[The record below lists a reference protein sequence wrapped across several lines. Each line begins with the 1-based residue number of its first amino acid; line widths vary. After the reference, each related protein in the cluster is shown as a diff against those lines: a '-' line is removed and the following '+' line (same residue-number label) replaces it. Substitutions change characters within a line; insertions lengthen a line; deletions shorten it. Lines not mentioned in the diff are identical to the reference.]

1 MRTIH
6 IRVNDRTSNY
16 DETKKRVEAYLYS
29 NFSVAETRDTL
40 PEPVEGFNDTRNGWP
55 ELIVVHGHDQAGW
68 TAEAQT
74 ARLHSGLI
82 AAEVIA

>member
-6 IRVNDRTSNY
+6 IRVNDRTSDY
-16 DETKKRVEAYLYS
+16 DKTKKQVEAYLYS
-29 NFSVAETRDTL
+29 NFSLAETSD
-40 PEPVEGFNDTRNGWP
+40 GWP
-55 ELIVVHGHDQAGW
+55 ELVVVHGHDQAGW

-74 ARLHSGLI
+74 ARLQSGLI

>member
-6 IRVNDRTSNY
+6 IRVNDRTSDY
-16 DETKKRVEAYLYS
+16 DETKKRVEPYLYS
-29 NFSVAETRDTL
+29 NFSLAENR
-40 PEPVEGFNDTRNGWP
+40 EGWP
-55 ELIVVHGHDQAGW
+55 ELVVVHGHDQAGW

-74 ARLHSGLI
+74 ARLQSGLI

>member
-6 IRVNDRTSNY
+6 IRVNDRTSDY

-29 NFSVAETRDTL
+29 NFSFAETRD
-40 PEPVEGFNDTRNGWP
+40 GWP
-55 ELIVVHGHDQAGW
+55 ELVVVHGHDQAGW

-74 ARLHSGLI
+74 ARLQSGLI
-82 AAEVIA
+82 AAEIIA